1 MTEKE
6 NELNINT
13 QLVHAGE
20 RQSLDQVTPVATP
33 IYSTATFTYG
43 SMEEIDKVFSGE
55 KAGYIYTRYGNPTI
69 SGLEEAVRIIEG
81 GATACAYSTATG
93 PAFIW
98 RARTI
103 E

>member
-33 IYSTATFTYG
+33 I
-43 SMEEIDKVFSGE
+43 
-55 KAGYIYTRYGNPTI
+55 
-69 SGLEEAVRIIEG
+69 
-81 GATACAYSTATG
+81 
-93 PAFIW
+93 
-98 RARTI
+98 
-103 E
+103 